1 MVENPIKFK
10 RLLVR
15 VILIGRTWKRV
26 WVSPRRDRNG
36 EESFG
41 RLASLLQIRSRT
53 MKKKFKTSVF
63 FLIPLILIALI
74 STPQVAFASW
84 WNPFTWFKKGIKVE
98 QAITPPQQVQISK
111 QETTEPKKEEVKIV
125 SKSAESKKVIP
136 ETIPPIQ
143 IPPIQ
148 IPPAVIPPV
157 VIPPKENYKLED
169 VVKAWRPYTVR
180 VTCITLD
187 SNGNKKSYSDG
198 SGFLAYDPA
207 KGPSVITNRHV
218 FKIKDGTYTDYCNV
232 YFPENKEVVK
242 VEKKDRYVSSKGYD
256 RGTLVITQPSEY
268 ISNLAKN
275 PIAISKDCKSTKPDS
290 TDDIVILGYPIGK
303 PKDDISYAQGKIV
316 GYQDRYFVSTA
327 TIVSGYSGGVAVSLK
342 DNCYLGI
349 PTYSQKDDLSKSLI
363 LDINKF

>member
-53 MKKKFKTSVF
+53 MKKQFKTSVF
-63 FLIPLILIALI
+63 FLIPLILITLI
-74 STPQVAFASW
+74 STPQVASASW
-84 WNPFTWFKKGIKVE
+84 WNPFTWFKKEIKVE
-98 QAITPPQQVQISK
+98 QAITPPQQVPISK
-111 QETTEPKKEEVKIV
+111 QENTEHKKEEIKIV

-136 ETIPPIQ
+136 ETTT
-143 IPPIQ
+143 PIQ
-148 IPPAVIPPV
+148 IPPAVIPPI

-198 SGFLAYDPA
+198 SGFLTIDPA
-207 KGPSVITNRHV
+207 KGPTIFTNKHV
-218 FKIKDGTYTDYCNV
+218 FYTTNGASSDYCDV
-232 YFPENKEVVK
+232 YFPESKEVVK

-268 ISNLAKN
+268 VSNLVKN
-275 PIAISKDCKSTKPDS
+275 KKITVNDCIRANAES
-290 TDDIVILGYPIGK
+290 TDDIVIMGYPMGK
-303 PKDDISYAQGKIV
+303 PKDDISYAQGKID
-316 GYQDRYFVSTA
+316 GYQDKYFVSTA

>member
-1 MVENPIKFK
+1 MNKY
-10 RLLVR
+10 RYL
-15 VILIGRTWKRV
+15 
-26 WVSPRRDRNG
+26 
-36 EESFG
+36 SF
-41 RLASLLQIRSRT
+41 
-53 MKKKFKTSVF
+53 FV
-63 FLIPLILIALI
+63 IPLILIILI
-74 STPQVAFASW
+74 STPQVALASW
-84 WNPFTWFKKGIKVE
+84 WNPFTWFKKEIKVE
-98 QAITPPQQVQISK
+98 QVQIPVK
-111 QETTEPKKEEVKIV
+111 PTEIPTLIKTENEHTKETVKSAPKIIEPKKVITEKTVTPSIEVAPVIV
-125 SKSAESKKVIP
+125 V
-136 ETIPPIQ
+136 
-143 IPPIQ
+143 
-148 IPPAVIPPV
+148 PPV

-198 SGFLAYDPA
+198 SGFLTIDPA
-207 KGPSVITNRHV
+207 KGPTIFTNKHV
-218 FKIKDGTYTDYCNV
+218 FYTTNGASSDYCDV
-232 YFPENKEVVK
+232 YFPESKEIVK

-268 ISNLAKN
+268 VSNLVKN
-275 PIAISKDCKSTKPDS
+275 KKITVNDCIRATLES
-290 TDDIVILGYPIGK
+290 TDDIVIMGYPMGK

-316 GYQDRYFVSTA
+316 GYQDRYFISTA

>member
-1 MVENPIKFK
+1 MNKRFKTLLFFVIPI
-10 RLLVR
+10 
-15 VILIGRTWKRV
+15 ILIT
-26 WVSPRRDRNG
+26 
-36 EESFG
+36 
-41 RLASLLQIRSRT
+41 
-53 MKKKFKTSVF
+53 
-63 FLIPLILIALI
+63 LI

-84 WNPFTWFKKGIKVE
+84 WNPFTWFKKEIKVE
-98 QAITPPQQVQISK
+98 QVQIPIK
-111 QETTEPKKEEVKIV
+111 PIEIPTPLKKENETTKETV
-125 SKSAESKKVIP
+125 KSAPKITEIKKVVT
-136 ETIPPIQ
+136 ETTPIAIAPVVVLPP
-143 IPPIQ
+143 
-148 IPPAVIPPV
+148 

-198 SGFLAYDPA
+198 SGFLTVDPS
-207 KGPSVITNRHV
+207 KGPTIFTNKHV
-218 FKIKDGTYTDYCNV
+218 FYTTNGASSDYCDI

-268 ISNLAKN
+268 VSNLVKN
-275 PIAISKDCKSTKPDS
+275 KKITVNDCIRANAESI
-290 TDDIVILGYPIGK
+290 DDIVIMGYPMGK

-316 GYQDRYFVSTA
+316 GYQDKYFVSTA
-327 TIVSGYSGGVAVSLK
+327 TIVSGYSGGVALSLK